1 GTDDA
6 VRVFSKTKDISTF
19 ELVSGR
25 FAKTSSEIVL
35 SAQLKGTYKIGDTIT
50 FSQGKT
56 KSLKKNTFTVVGF
69 ANSSEILSTT
79 SLGSSTAGDGLLS
92 SYAIVAP

>member
-1 GTDDA
+1 QKELSSIKGATVEYGYLADVTIKGTDDA

-69 ANSSEILSTT
+69 ANSSE
-79 SLGSSTAGDGLLS
+79 
-92 SYAIVAP
+92 